1 MKKRHAV
8 RTANKINV
16 LKTGIK
22 VKKRLR
28 SSSALALRG
37 CDARRAASYLTNV

>member
-22 VKKRLR
+22 VTWLKKKTKELICSRLER
-28 SSSALALRG
+28 M
-37 CDARRAASYLTNV
+37 